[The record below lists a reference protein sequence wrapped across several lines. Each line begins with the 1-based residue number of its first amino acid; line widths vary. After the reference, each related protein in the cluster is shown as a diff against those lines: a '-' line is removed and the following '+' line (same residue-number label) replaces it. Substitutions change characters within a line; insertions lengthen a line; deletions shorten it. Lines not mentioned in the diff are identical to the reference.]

1 MTGQNSH
8 PYAIAMYVLHFLHQF
23 ETENAIPQSREEL
36 SPTSTTNSHS
46 ALNSA
51 NEALK
56 RVVPIDRSKT
66 WERALTRIK
75 WVMDML
81 GSIVEVRIIPF

>member
-8 PYAIAMYVLHFLHQF
+8 PYVITMYVLHFLHQF
-23 ETENAIPQSREEL
+23 ETENAIPQSWEEL

-51 NEALK
+51 DEALK
-56 RVVPIDRSKT
+56 WVVSIDRSKT
-66 WERALTRIK
+66 WERALARIK
-75 WVMDML
+75 WVMDTL
-81 GSIVEVRIIPF
+81 GSIAEVHIIPF